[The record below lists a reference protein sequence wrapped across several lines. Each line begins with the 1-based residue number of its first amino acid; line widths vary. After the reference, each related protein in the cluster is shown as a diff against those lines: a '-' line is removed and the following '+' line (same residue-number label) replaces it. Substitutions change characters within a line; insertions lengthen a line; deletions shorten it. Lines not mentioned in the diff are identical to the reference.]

1 MSIGGGCSILKG
13 ISGAPVAASVDMVG
27 EKDDAEVNEQ
37 LLGLPSVF
45 MSPNRDLL
53 EPFLRSMTSLV
64 LLSINIHS
72 RFIEIGHTAAGA
84 DAGSGTT
91 QHFTLSTSSIT
102 FSELAL

>member
-53 EPFLRSMTSLV
+53 EPFLRSMTSLYFSPSTSTAASLKSV
-64 LLSINIHS
+64 
-72 RFIEIGHTAAGA
+72 TAAGA
-84 DAGSGTT
+84 DAGSGATNAS
-91 QHFTLSTSSIT
+91 LSTSSIT